1 MEKRV
6 RLTPEPIPVDI
17 LRRERPEDGGS
28 GGYVSFEGVVRS
40 VNEGKEVVRLHY
52 EAFASL
58 AQRELHRIVDD
69 VGARHG
75 VRFIE
80 VVHRVGDLAPGDV
93 AVFIQVYAAHRK
105 EAFRACEALIDTL
118 KSTVPIWKKEF
129 YADGSH
135 AWPHCPSCVDEGH
148 HHG

>member
-28 GGYVSFEGVVRS
+28 GGYVSFEGVVRA
-40 VNEGKEVVRLHY
+40 VNDGKDVTRLDY
-52 EAFASL
+52 EAFAPL
-58 AQRELHRIVDD
+58 ALKELHRIVDE
-69 VGARHG
+69 VGARSG

-80 VVHRVGDLAPGDV
+80 VVHRVGTLRPGDV
-93 AVFIQVYAAHRK
+93 AVFIQVYAAHRR
-105 EAFRACEALIDTL
+105 EAFRACEAVIDTL

-135 AWPHCPSCVDEGH
+135 AWPHCPSCAPGH
-148 HHG
+148 HHV